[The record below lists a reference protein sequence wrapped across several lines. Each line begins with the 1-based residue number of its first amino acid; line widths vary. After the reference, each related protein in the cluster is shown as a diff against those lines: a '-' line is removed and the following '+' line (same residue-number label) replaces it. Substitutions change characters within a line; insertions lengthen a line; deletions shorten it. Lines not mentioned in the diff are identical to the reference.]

1 MRAKVREYTEEEVD
15 KEIAVLKE
23 VLPSCDDMK
32 IVAQMKRIVPEF
44 KSNNSIFQTL
54 DKRLSLV

>member
-54 DKRLSLV
+54 DK